1 MGCLMSGYFLR
12 LKTMNLTE
20 QFALESKLEGK
31 PLDLYPDGC
40 LSHWLHEF
48 DPLSVAHLNELHVQ
62 SAIPLETII
71 AEGYYT
77 ETNGK
82 NLNNL
87 GFSWKQLQID
97 AQNPAL
103 VMPVRSPSGDIV
115 AHIFKPRNPRII
127 FSKDKPDKDSET
139 GGKIKHEK
147 VIKYEYPKGREKRLH
162 VPLASL
168 ANVAKADVP
177 CLITEGH
184 KKASAATQLADCV
197 IMVDGVWAWRNESG
211 ALADW
216 ENVAIKGRWF
226 TLAFDSDAWSNE
238 KVKAALNRLGDW
250 LLSKGAAKVSR
261 LVLPMVNDDKKTGLD
276 DWLAFDRVNHTK
288 DEFWRLVAQSDA
300 MAEQK
305 EGRASTTEEYIKVLR
320 ETLGLNCRYNLMTNG
335 IECNDIA
342 MTDPLAAQI
351 RMKLRDEGYGGK
363 YLSIFED
370 AMLVFA
376 AQNAYHPLN
385 SYLNNLKWDGV
396 DYITQLLSY
405 FREAKEHEE
414 AMIAHDVDGIGPLA
428 LWFRKWIVGAVA
440 KVLHPEPIRSAVLIL
455 ASDGQYIGKSTFA
468 RWLCKDIE
476 DFYID
481 ELVQPDD
488 KDHRL
493 KLGCKFVW
501 EIAELGATFR
511 KKDREMLKAFFT
523 KQWVDDRGAY
533 QKYSTRQKVVC
544 SFIGTINL
552 EGVGFLND
560 PTGSTR
566 FMIANIESIDFGY
579 SQIPPAQLWAQ
590 AVALY
595 RQGYDWQ
602 LSKQDRKL
610 QAEINKEYT
619 IENPMAAEVLAHFE
633 VNPQVTDTD
642 FISTRDIMVALG
654 RDPMNIPI
662 AMKLGSALKI
672 DLGLAKGK
680 VRNKADEENWKLNG
694 GIRPQPLPG
703 YFGLKLK
710 QL

>member
-1 MGCLMSGYFLR
+1 MTIIEEY
-12 LKTMNLTE
+12 
-20 QFALESKLEGK
+20 ALQSKLDGVK
-31 PLDLYPDGC
+31 LDLYPDG
-40 LSHWLHEF
+40 LLAHWLH
-48 DPLSVAHLNELHVQ
+48 DYNPLSVDHLRELHEK
-62 SAIPLETII
+62 SAIPLAVIVE
-71 AEGYYT
+71 EGYRT

-82 NLNNL
+82 NMHNM
-87 GFSWKQLQID
+87 GFSWKQIRID
-97 AQNPAL
+97 AANPAL

-115 AHIFKPRNPRII
+115 AHIFKPKNPRII
-127 FSKDKPDKDSET
+127 FSKDKPDRDIET
-139 GGKIKHEK
+139 GGKIKSEK
-147 VIKYEYPKGREKRLH
+147 VIKYEFPKGMEKRLH

-168 ANVAKADVP
+168 PKVANVDAP

-184 KKASAATQLADCV
+184 KKAAAATQLAECV
-197 IMVDGVWAWRNESG
+197 VMVDGVWAWRNEHG
-211 ALADW
+211 VLPDW
-216 ENVAIKGRWF
+216 ENIAMKGRWF
-226 TLAFDSDAWSNE
+226 VLAFDSDAWSNE

-261 LVLPMVNDDKKTGLD
+261 LVLPEVNGDKKTGLD
-276 DWLAFDRVNHTK
+276 DWLAFDRVHNTK
-288 DEFWRLVAQSDA
+288 EEFWRLVAQSDA

-305 EGRASTTEEYIKVLR
+305 EGRASTTDEYIKVLR
-320 ETLGLNCRYNLMTNG
+320 ETLGLEFRYNLMTQG
-335 IECNDIA
+335 VECNKIP

-351 RMKLRDEGYGGK
+351 RMKLRDEGYGGR

-396 DYITQLLSY
+396 DYISQLLQY
-405 FREAKEHEE
+405 FKEAKEHEE
-414 AMIAHDVDGIGPLA
+414 AMIAHDVDGMGPLG

-566 FMIANIESIDFGY
+566 FMIANIESIDFAY
-579 SQIPPAQLWAQ
+579 SQINPSQLWAQ
-590 AVALY
+590 AVHLY

-610 QAEINKEYT
+610 QADINKEYT
-619 IENPMAAEVLAHFE
+619 IENPMAAEVLAYFE
-633 VNPQVTDTD
+633 VNPNITDDD
-642 FISTRDIMVALG
+642 FVSTRDIMMALG
-654 RDPMNIPI
+654 RDPTNIAL

-672 DLGLAKGK
+672 DLGLTKGK
-680 VRNKADEENWKLNG
+680 VRNKEAEEIWRLNG
-694 GIRPQPLPG
+694 GVRPQPLPG
-703 YFGLKLK
+703 YFGLKRK